1 MSCHAEISA
10 ILRLPKGI
18 NMRKV
23 TLIVVRE
30 GMKMSK
36 PCKIC
41 GPVLQELGIRKVDYS
56 CDGELV
62 QLCS

>member
-1 MSCHAEISA
+1 
-10 ILRLPKGI
+10 
-18 NMRKV
+18 MRKV

-41 GPVLQELGIRKVDYS
+41 GPVLQELGIRKVYYS